1 MGIQEPMRRFFQ
13 SNILCDLRYSGDMEQ
28 KLSYTDVLYVCLI
41 GGNPK
46 CTPSWIADTLG
57 IARSAVTVRLKR
69 LEEKGVIVRERS
81 PDDGR
86 VQFLNLSED
95 YRRDMDEMYSDID
108 DLDAKLRS
116 RFTEDEI
123 ASFVRILDFIS
134 DELEKA

>member
-13 SNILCDLRYSGDMEQ
+13 SYIVCDLRYFGESEQ

-41 GGNPK
+41 AGNPK

-69 LEEKGVIVRERS
+69 LEKKGVIVRERS

>member
-1 MGIQEPMRRFFQ
+1 MGIQEPMRRVFQ
-13 SNILCDLRYSGDMEQ
+13 SYIVCDLRYFGESEQ

-41 GGNPK
+41 AGNPK

>member
-1 MGIQEPMRRFFQ
+1 MGIQEPMRRLFQ
-13 SNILCDLRYSGDMEQ
+13 SYIVCDLRYFGESEQ

-41 GGNPK
+41 AGNPK

-57 IARSAVTVRLKR
+57 IARSAVTVRLKH

>member
-13 SNILCDLRYSGDMEQ
+13 SYIVCDLRYFGESEQ

-41 GGNPK
+41 AGNPK

-86 VQFLNLSED
+86 VQFLDVSEEH
-95 YRRDMDEMYSDID
+95 RRDMDEFNSDID
-108 DLDAKLRS
+108 DLDGKLRS

-134 DELEKA
+134 DEFEKA

>member
-69 LEEKGVIVRERS
+69 LEKKGVIVRERS

>member
-13 SNILCDLRYSGDMEQ
+13 SYIVCDLRYFGESEQ
-28 KLSYTDVLYVCLI
+28 RLSYTDVLYVCLI

>member
-1 MGIQEPMRRFFQ
+1 MSIQGPMRRFLQ
-13 SNILCDLRYSGDMEQ
+13 SYILCDLRCSGESDQ
-28 KLSYTDVLYVCLI
+28 KLSYTDVLYICLI

-86 VQFLNLSED
+86 VQFLNLSDEH
-95 YRRDMDEMYSDID
+95 RRNMDEMYSEID
-108 DLDAKLRS
+108 DLDEKLSS
-116 RFTEDEI
+116 RFSPDEI
-123 ASFVRILDFIS
+123 ESFTRILGFIS